1 MTWTTWTDADAA
13 ARIRIPSRDDDKYS
27 RGVLGVV
34 TGSAT
39 FPGAAVLGVE
49 AAMRTGV
56 GMVRYLGERAA
67 STEVLRRRPEVVTAA
82 GRVQAW
88 LIGSGVDDEARAD
101 AAALITDALDSG
113 LPAVLDAGALP
124 DLRSARDR
132 SSLVITPHAG
142 ELSRLLSVFGR
153 DVSVEDVRREPQT
166 WAVAAADELGVT
178 VLLKGNTTHIVSA
191 DGTRVRVPEA
201 TPWLATAGSGDV
213 LGGIL
218 GALLAT
224 ADDSDDRGLASAAT
238 AALLH
243 DRAARIA
250 SQGGPIAALDVA
262 EALPAAVRSVLES
275 AHMMNG

>member
-1 MTWTTWTDADAA
+1 M
-13 ARIRIPSRDDDKYS
+13 
-27 RGVLGVV
+27 V

-39 FPGAAVLGVE
+39 FRGAAVLGVE

-56 GMVRYLGERAA
+56 GMVRYLGARAA
-67 STEVLRRRPEVVTAA
+67 ATEVLRRRPEVVTAA

-153 DVSVEDVRREPQT
+153 DVSVEDVRREPQM

-224 ADDSDDRGLASAAT
+224 AGDRHDRGLASAAT

-243 DRAARIA
+243 GRAARIA